1 MPVSTSTER
10 GTMAAVTG
18 AVILARQLK
27 LQGVECLFW
36 VPGGHIDPLVRACQK
51 EGIRAVDLRHEQS
64 AAHAAEGWT
73 RVTGKLG
80 VAAVTAGPGVT
91 GAITGLANAF
101 DSAVPMLLIGGR
113 AGIDVTDRGPLQ
125 ELDHAKLVEPI
136 TKWSKVC
143 LSTERLAEYVSATYK
158 SALAG
163 RPGPAFLDV
172 PQDVLRPSVEEDT
185 VTYNDPQQARSFG
198 RARPDPGDIE
208 RAAEILAAAE
218 RPVIVGG

>member
-1 MPVSTSTER
+1 M
-10 GTMAAVTG
+10 GAVTG
-18 AVILARQLK
+18 AVVLARQLK
-27 LQGVECLFW
+27 RQGVECIFW
-36 VPGGHIDPLVRACQK
+36 VPGGHIDPLVRACEK

-125 ELDHAKLVEPI
+125 ELDHAKLVEPV
-136 TKWSKVC
+136 TKWSRVC
-143 LSTERLAEYVSATYK
+143 FQTERLAEYVSVAYRY
-158 SALAG
+158 AFAG
-163 RPGPAFLDV
+163 KPGPAFLDV
-172 PQDVLRPSVEEDT
+172 PQDVLRRTIEEDT
-185 VTYNDPQQARSFG
+185 V
-198 RARPDPGDIE
+198 
-208 RAAEILAAAE
+208 
-218 RPVIVGG
+218 